1 MRSLSALLASCAGLA
16 AFAAATPPAD
26 AASAQPCIYDWAVPG
41 LYEISGNFRGTVES
55 AGARLTSDC
64 RVQLKIPGV
73 FAGGLLRKAGHC
85 LAFSFKVE
93 GVQQAFTARWC
104 NTYGIVPWNGKQ
116 IRATIERRRK

>member
-1 MRSLSALLASCAGLA
+1 MCVLKSVVGSCVGFAALA
-16 AFAAATPPAD
+16 ASSPPAA

-93 GVQQAFTARWC
+93 GKQQPFIARWC
-104 NTYGIVPWNGKQ
+104 NTYGVVPWNGKQ
-116 IRATIERRRK
+116 IRATIERRR